1 LFYFYDSDID
11 DVVEDEKESES
22 GYTVN
27 FENNQFTLS
36 SEHFSHIQNKIQTVT
51 KQVSTITVQFYFIF
65 FIILIEIM

>member
-1 LFYFYDSDID
+1 MIVIDID
-11 DVVEDEKESES
+11 DVIEEDKNSES

-51 KQVSTITVQFYFIF
+51 KQVIY
-65 FIILIEIM
+65 IIKKKLYVNM